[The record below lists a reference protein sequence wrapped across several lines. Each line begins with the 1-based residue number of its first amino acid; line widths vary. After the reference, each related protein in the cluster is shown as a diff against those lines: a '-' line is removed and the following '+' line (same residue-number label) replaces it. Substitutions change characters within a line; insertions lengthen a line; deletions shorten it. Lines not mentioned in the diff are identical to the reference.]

1 MANYAYTTRGEE
13 RARVL
18 LFLVFIIELLFWNSR
33 ACFKFCLMFFFFS
46 FLSVSNWDPS
56 SHHHRLC
63 VCVWHFKKGEAVSEI
78 AGCPF
83 ACPYANGGSAER
95 ERGGNESIKRVS
107 KGLPSSALTASPN
120 AARKEAFYN

>member
-1 MANYAYTTRGEE
+1 
-13 RARVL
+13 
-18 LFLVFIIELLFWNSR
+18 
-33 ACFKFCLMFFFFS
+33 
-46 FLSVSNWDPS
+46 
-56 SHHHRLC
+56 
-63 VCVWHFKKGEAVSEI
+63 VCGTSKKGEAVLEI